1 MTFQV
6 QTWLWALLALPV
18 LAVALVM
25 WGRSRR
31 SAEARYADPDVLPL
45 GPSPRTKAFRI
56 GAGVLALLAVGAG
69 IVALARPSVD
79 AQEDQRQS
87 SVIVALDLSNSML
100 KDDLEPSRLDAAVD
114 AAKRFVDEAPDGT
127 RVGVLT
133 FADNIEVVLPPEEDP
148 EIVKNA
154 LDNLGETR
162 EGTALGEAVVQS
174 LGALSAAG
182 ALTPPPESP
191 LTSAGRILVL
201 TDGANSIRKAI
212 PPSEAAARASG
223 LNVPIYT
230 IQLGDD
236 RGRPD
241 QPTPAETLSLM
252 ATETG
257 GIYAQTANTEDLRAV
272 FADIGTI
279 IAPVEKLRE
288 LTVFAAAASLIL
300 VVLAALLAV
309 LARPGPRRSG
319 GTLPT

>member
-6 QTWLWALLALPV
+6 QTWLWALLLLPV
-18 LAVALVM
+18 LAVGLVL
-25 WGRSRR
+25 WARSRR
-31 SAEARYADPDVLPL
+31 AAESRYADPDVLPL
-45 GPSPRTKAFRI
+45 GPPPRTRAFRVV
-56 GAGVLALLAVGAG
+56 AAVLALLAVGAG

-79 AQEDQRQS
+79 DQEDRRQS

-127 RVGVLT
+127 QVGVLT
-133 FADNIEVVLPPEEDP
+133 FADNIEVVLPPEDDP
-148 EIVKNA
+148 EVVKDA
-154 LDNLGETR
+154 LDSLGETR

-174 LGALSAAG
+174 LGALTASG
-182 ALTPPPESP
+182 ALTPPPENPSV
-191 LTSAGRILVL
+191 SAGRILIL
-201 TDGANSIRKAI
+201 TDGANSIRRAI
-212 PPSEAAARASG
+212 PPAEAAARASSM
-223 LNVPIYT
+223 NVPIYT

-288 LTVFAAAASLIL
+288 LTVVAAAASLIL
-300 VVLAALLAV
+300 VVLAALALV

-319 GTLPT
+319 GTQPT